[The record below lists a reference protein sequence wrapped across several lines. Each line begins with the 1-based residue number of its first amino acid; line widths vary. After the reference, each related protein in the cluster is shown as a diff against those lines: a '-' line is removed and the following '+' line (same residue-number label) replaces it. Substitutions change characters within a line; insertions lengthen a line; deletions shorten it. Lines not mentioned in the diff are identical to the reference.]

1 MAGSR
6 GEAAAERL
14 ALVAALREAGPD
26 APTLCTGWTAH
37 DLAAHVVARERRPDS
52 GPGLVVPLLAPWTE
66 RVRRRYRRRDF
77 GDLVELIRTGPPW
90 TSPFAVP
97 AVDEAANLVE
107 FLVHCE
113 DVRRAAPGWRPRAL
127 PVDRV
132 EAVRILLVRRAGVLF
147 RRSPVGVTLVDP
159 EGRHVVARKGT
170 PSVSLTGDPVELLL
184 FGVGRG
190 ARTRVEVQGPAA
202 AVALL
207 REARLGI

>member
-1 MAGSR
+1 MAVAELGDDCAIAQR
-6 GEAAAERL
+6 AADDTE
-14 ALVAALREAGPD
+14 
-26 APTLCTGWTAH
+26 
-37 DLAAHVVARERRPDS
+37 VVGYVERR
-52 GPGLVVPLLAPWTE
+52 
-66 RVRRRYRRRDF
+66 
-77 GDLVELIRTGPPW
+77 VEP
-90 TSPFAVP
+90 
-97 AVDEAANLVE
+97 
-107 FLVHCE
+107 
-113 DVRRAAPGWRPRAL
+113 L